1 MHTMRTNVA
10 GILLVLGLV
19 GLLAGVPAVP
29 LQAQGQNLL
38 TNSGFEASYKNG
50 VANGWSSW
58 YENSGDL
65 CNTKPDGWNFV
76 CKPNWSEEGD
86 YSHLGLSRGGLS
98 QHVGVQYITWHAGVY
113 QTVSVPAGSRV
124 RFSVWGYSRAS
135 NEQPP
140 DPSMGGEWSPHMQV
154 GIDPEG
160 RGQWNNGVV
169 WSGEVNVNDSW
180 QQLSLEVTAGAS
192 GKVSVF
198 VSSQFRNA
206 MPLAHMDT
214 WWDEASLVVG
224 DPPTATP
231 APTQVQPTPMPTSS
245 APVATPT
252 PRPDGAVVH
261 VVESG
266 DTLFGIAFEYNV
278 DVDELRR
285 LNAGTLG
292 ENDMLAIGQEIV
304 ISGAPLAAATPTP
317 EPTQAPPAGQ
327 TTPGAATPQAT
338 AAVGQDSTLASLC
351 VSAYNDRSGDMMQQA
366 DTEELLPNAAL
377 TLVSDAGPAGT
388 YTTDGISEPYC
399 FQNLQPGNYVL
410 RQTPPTGYAIEGPGE
425 WGIMLGAGQVYA
437 LQLSYVRQAAGEV
450 TPQATGETEET
461 KPEETEE
468 EPAEGLPALLNTV
481 IRVSGIIAAVLLLV
495 IAGVFIMSRRH

>member
-1 MHTMRTNVA
+1 MHTMRTYVA

-19 GLLAGVPAVP
+19 GLLAGVLTAP
-29 LQAQGQNLL
+29 LQAQEQNLL
-38 TNSGFEASYKNG
+38 VNSGFEASYKNG

-86 YSHLGLSRGGLS
+86 YSHLGLTRGGLS
-98 QHVGVQYITWHAGVY
+98 QHVGVQYITWHGGVY

-124 RFSVWGYSRAS
+124 RFSAWGYSRAS

-140 DPSMGGEWSPHMQV
+140 DPSMGGEWSPRMQV

-160 RGQWNNGVV
+160 NGQWNSGVV

-192 GKVSVF
+192 GKVTVF

-214 WWDEASLVVG
+214 WWDEASLVVIS
-224 DPPTATP
+224 PPTATP
-231 APTQVQPTPMPTSS
+231 APTQVPPTAMPTSA

-252 PRPDGAVVH
+252 PRPDGATVH
-261 VVESG
+261 VVQSG
-266 DTLFGIAFEYNV
+266 DTLFGIALEYNV
-278 DVDELRR
+278 DVEELRR

-292 ENDMLAIGQEIV
+292 ENDMLSIGQEVV
-304 ISGAPLAAATPTP
+304 ISAASAVAPTPTP
-317 EPTQAPPAGQ
+317 EPTQVQPADQ
-327 TTPGAATPQAT
+327 VTPGTTAPQAT
-338 AAVGQDSTLASLC
+338 QLPGQDSSLASLC

-377 TLVSDAGPAGT
+377 TLVSDSGPAGT
-388 YTTDGISEPYC
+388 YTTDGLSEPYC

-425 WGIMLGAGQVYA
+425 WGITLGAGQVYA
-437 LQLSYVRQAAGEV
+437 LQLSYVRQTAGEA
-450 TPQATGETEET
+450 TPQTTGEPQEA
-461 KPEETEE
+461 ETEE
-468 EPAEGLPALLNTV
+468 ESAGGLPAILNTV
-481 IRVSGIIAAVLLLV
+481 VRVSAIIVLALLLV
-495 IAGVFIMSRRH
+495 IAGVFVLSRRH

>member
-1 MHTMRTNVA
+1 MHTMRTYVA
-10 GILLVLGLV
+10 GILLVFGLV
-19 GLLAGVPAVP
+19 GLLVGVPAVP

-160 RGQWNNGVV
+160 NGQWNSGVV

-192 GKVSVF
+192 GKVTVF

-214 WWDEASLVVG
+214 WWDEASLVVI

-231 APTQVQPTPMPTSS
+231 APTQVPPTAAPTSS

-252 PRPDGAVVH
+252 PRPDGATVH
-261 VVESG
+261 VVQSG
-266 DTLFGIAFEYNV
+266 DTLFGIALQYNV

-292 ENDMLAIGQEIV
+292 ENDMLSIGQEIFIPV
-304 ISGAPLAAATPTP
+304 PPAPVEPTP
-317 EPTQAPPAGQ
+317 IAQEMPAPEPGPSIVEPMGAQPPLQQGNIYVVQAGDNLFRIALRFGVSMDALAEANNIVPPWYIIYTGQ
-327 TTPGAATPQAT
+327 Q
-338 AAVGQDSTLASLC
+338 
-351 VSAYNDRSGDMMQQA
+351 
-366 DTEELLPNAAL
+366 
-377 TLVSDAGPAGT
+377 
-388 YTTDGISEPYC
+388 
-399 FQNLQPGNYVL
+399 
-410 RQTPPTGYAIEGPGE
+410 
-425 WGIMLGAGQVYA
+425 
-437 LQLSYVRQAAGEV
+437 
-450 TPQATGETEET
+450 
-461 KPEETEE
+461 
-468 EPAEGLPALLNTV
+468 
-481 IRVSGIIAAVLLLV
+481 LV
-495 IAGVFIMSRRH
+495 IPVQ